1 MNLRKHSDRGEE
13 PEIMMVSFIDV
24 LLCLLIFFMASTTFV
39 DEARVQVQLPE
50 ASVQQQGQVPR
61 DPIVITITRQ
71 GGYSVNERS
80 LINGSAQTLSAAIT
94 QVASTA
100 RDVPVTIR
108 ADGQATHQAVVTA
121 MDVVGRLGFRMI
133 NIATMNEGPE
143 GAQGAAR

>member
-1 MNLRKHSDRGEE
+1 MNLRKNSNRDEE

-50 ASVQQQGQVPR
+50 ASVQQQGQVVR

-71 GGYSVNERS
+71 GAYSVNDRS
-80 LINGSAQTLSAAIT
+80 LINSSAQTLSAAIT
-94 QVASTA
+94 QVVDSA
-100 RDVPVTIR
+100 RDLPVTIR

-121 MDVVGRLGFRMI
+121 MDVIGRLGFRTF

-143 GAQGAAR
+143 GAQGAAP